1 MRRDDPRSSS
11 HDPTSERAV
20 DQSTQSAGG
29 LAGRR
34 DDRGTA
40 GEEVVNRRDGDTT
53 PRRYDQPVEADED
66 PVRPDHNTAP
76 GTKI

>member
-1 MRRDDPRSSS
+1 MRRDDTRSSS
-11 HDPTSERAV
+11 HDPTAERAV

-29 LAGRR
+29 LAQRR

-40 GEEVVNRRDGDTT
+40 GEDVVNRRDGDTT

-66 PVRPDHNTAP
+66 PVRPDRNTAP
-76 GTKI
+76 GTTI